1 MVLGIP
7 LAKAAPL
14 ILKIVTKPLVETLKK
29 EARKGSRW
37 NNLVVLPLARYYNK
51 LSLRMRLYSQ
61 GLQRNK
67 EQIERSARMSDEAAL
82 DLGAE
87 LVANTATLGIGL
99 VAIIIGQSL
108 AASAEK
114 EKKAQQAEVERE
126 QQEKIEELENKVL
139 ELGFAYSKL
148 DTQYRGLER
157 TVLFMK
163 GYNEVSTKE
172 KSPEDPGEK
181 GPEVPE
187 ENNPEDE
194 EIIDPE
200 PES

>member
-1 MVLGIP
+1 MYKVIP
-7 LAKAAPL
+7 EVFKTA
-14 ILKIVTKPLVETLKK
+14 TKPLINAVKSYVKK
-29 EARKGSRW
+29 SPFWRDSVFLQMAR
-37 NNLVVLPLARYYNK
+37 NYNK

-99 VAIIIGQSL
+99 IAIIIGQSL
-108 AASAEK
+108 SASAEK

-126 QQEKIEELENKVL
+126 QREKIEDLENKVL
-139 ELGFAYSKL
+139 ELGLAYSQL

-163 GYNEVSTKE
+163 GYNEVSNKE
-172 KSPEDPGEK
+172 KDPK
-181 GPEVPE
+181 KQ
-187 ENNPEDE
+187 
-194 EIIDPE
+194 DPK
-200 PES
+200 PDSES

>member
-1 MVLGIP
+1 
-7 LAKAAPL
+7 
-14 ILKIVTKPLVETLKK
+14 
-29 EARKGSRW
+29 
-37 NNLVVLPLARYYNK
+37 
-51 LSLRMRLYSQ
+51 MRLYSQ

-99 VAIIIGQSL
+99 IAIIIGQSL
-108 AASAEK
+108 SASAEK

-126 QQEKIEELENKVL
+126 QREKIEDLENKVL
-139 ELGFAYSKL
+139 ELGLAYSQL

-163 GYNEVSTKE
+163 GYNEVSNKE
-172 KSPEDPGEK
+172 KDPK
-181 GPEVPE
+181 KQ
-187 ENNPEDE
+187 
-194 EIIDPE
+194 DPK
-200 PES
+200 PDSESW